1 MDSVSTS
8 ETAHELFREALI
20 EVFEDSRATS
30 RVDLLVQTLL
40 DEGLGPQT
48 TKQLCKDALAE
59 IIAEDE
65 LMLQLLFTK
74 LIKSVDHKLDALED
88 AGLLEAMQEA
98 RDSESHTVSM
108 DEVFAALNQD
118 E

>member
-1 MDSVSTS
+1 MPMDSVSTS

-48 TKQLCKDALAE
+48 TKQLCSDAPAE
-59 IIAEDE
+59 IIAGDG
-65 LMLQLLFTK
+65 LMLQRLSTK
-74 LIKSVDHKLDALED
+74 LIKSVDHKLDTLED
-88 AGLLEAMQEA
+88 AGLLEAMQETQ
-98 RDSESHTVSM
+98 DPESRIVSV
-108 DEVFAALNQD
+108 DEVFAILG
-118 E
+118 